1 MYRKKTSSWLKHWD
15 FILLDLILLEL
26 SYLLAHWLYHGTA
39 YYREAPLYRNVF
51 FAIAAIDLVVG
62 LMMGSYK
69 GILRRGYWLETKAV
83 AKHAIIVTVCVIA
96 YLFAMKESSNYS
108 RVVIFA
114 FPIISI
120 CVLYIGRILLKKWL
134 SKHRGPAS
142 GKRAILLIG
151 GKKNYREIVE
161 AFTSNPYSE
170 FHVMGIGI
178 IDAKENEIP
187 NYHGFPVFCG
197 ESAIE
202 DFAQLNWV
210 DEALFSIPTELPL
223 PDKMIKNFGIMGITI
238 HIKLARV
245 ADDSSN
251 QIVEKLEGY
260 TVLSTSINMVSAGQ
274 LIFKRTM
281 DICGG
286 LVGMLLTGII
296 FIFVAPI
303 IYIKSPG
310 PIFFKQVRIGKNG
323 KKFNI
328 YKFRSMYMDAEERKK
343 ELMAQN
349 DIKDGM
355 MFKMD
360 NDPRIIKGIGNFIR
374 DYSLD
379 EFPQFWN
386 VLIGDMSLVGTRP
399 PTVDEWEKYEM
410 HHRSRLAFKPG
421 LTGMWQVSG
430 RSNITDFEEVVRL
443 DTEYIKKWSPGLDIM
458 ILFKTVAVV
467 LGKVGSKWDCCK
479 RSIKSIRNAEKATS
493 FKYVECRNVYSTKV
507 HRYKGAE
514 GTILVGEHYER

>member
-134 SKHRGPAS
+134 SKHRCPAS

-210 DEALFSIPTELPL
+210 DEALFSIPTELAL

-467 LGKVGSKWDCCK
+467 LGKVGSK
-479 RSIKSIRNAEKATS
+479 
-493 FKYVECRNVYSTKV
+493 
-507 HRYKGAE
+507 
-514 GTILVGEHYER
+514 

>member
-15 FILLDLILLEL
+15 FILLDLILLEV
-26 SYLLAHWLYHGTA
+26 SYLLAQWLRHGSA

-62 LMMGSYK
+62 LTMGSYR
-69 GILRRGYWLETKAV
+69 GILRRGYWLEAKAV
-83 AKHAIIVTVCVIA
+83 AKHAIIVTVCVIV

-108 RVVIFA
+108 RIVTFA

-161 AFTSNPYSE
+161 TFTGNPYSE

-210 DEALFSIPTELPL
+210 DEALFSIPTELAL
-223 PDKMIKNFGIMGITI
+223 PDKLIENFGIMGITV

-260 TVLSTSINMVSAGQ
+260 TVLSTSINMVSTAQ

-343 ELMAQN
+343 ELMSQN
-349 DIKDGM
+349 KISDGL

-360 NDPRIIKGIGNFIR
+360 FDPRIIGNKILPDGSKKTGIGQFIR
-374 DYSLD
+374 KTSLD
-379 EFPQFWN
+379 EFPQFLN
-386 VLIGDMSLVGTRP
+386 VLMGDMSLVGTRP
-399 PTVDEWEKYEM
+399 PTLDEWEQYEP
-410 HHRSRLAFKPG
+410 HHRARMAFRPG
-421 LTGMWQVSG
+421 VTGMWQVSG
-430 RSNITDFEEVVRL
+430 RSNITDFEEVVKLDTKYINEWSLRL
-443 DTEYIKKWSPGLDIM
+443 DLK
-458 ILFKTVAVV
+458 ILWKTV
-467 LGKVGSKWDCCK
+467 VGVF
-479 RSIKSIRNAEKATS
+479 RND
-493 FKYVECRNVYSTKV
+493 
-507 HRYKGAE
+507 GAM
-514 GTILVGEHYER
+514 

>member
-1 MYRKKTSSWLKHWD
+1 
-15 FILLDLILLEL
+15 
-26 SYLLAHWLYHGTA
+26 
-39 YYREAPLYRNVF
+39 
-51 FAIAAIDLVVG
+51 
-62 LMMGSYK
+62 
-69 GILRRGYWLETKAV
+69 
-83 AKHAIIVTVCVIA
+83 
-96 YLFAMKESSNYS
+96 
-108 RVVIFA
+108 
-114 FPIISI
+114 
-120 CVLYIGRILLKKWL
+120 
-134 SKHRGPAS
+134 
-142 GKRAILLIG
+142 
-151 GKKNYREIVE
+151 
-161 AFTSNPYSE
+161 
-170 FHVMGIGI
+170 
-178 IDAKENEIP
+178 
-187 NYHGFPVFCG
+187 
-197 ESAIE
+197 
-202 DFAQLNWV
+202 
-210 DEALFSIPTELPL
+210 
-223 PDKMIKNFGIMGITI
+223 MGITI

-360 NDPRIIKGIGNFIR
+360 NDPRIIKGIGKFIR

-467 LGKVGSKWDCCK
+467 LGKVGSK
-479 RSIKSIRNAEKATS
+479 
-493 FKYVECRNVYSTKV
+493 
-507 HRYKGAE
+507 
-514 GTILVGEHYER
+514 

>member
-1 MYRKKTSSWLKHWD
+1 M
-15 FILLDLILLEL
+15 
-26 SYLLAHWLYHGTA
+26 
-39 YYREAPLYRNVF
+39 
-51 FAIAAIDLVVG
+51 
-62 LMMGSYK
+62 
-69 GILRRGYWLETKAV
+69 
-83 AKHAIIVTVCVIA
+83 
-96 YLFAMKESSNYS
+96 
-108 RVVIFA
+108 
-114 FPIISI
+114 
-120 CVLYIGRILLKKWL
+120 
-134 SKHRGPAS
+134 
-142 GKRAILLIG
+142 
-151 GKKNYREIVE
+151 
-161 AFTSNPYSE
+161 
-170 FHVMGIGI
+170 
-178 IDAKENEIP
+178 
-187 NYHGFPVFCG
+187 
-197 ESAIE
+197 
-202 DFAQLNWV
+202 
-210 DEALFSIPTELPL
+210 DEALFSIPTELAL
-223 PDKMIKNFGIMGITI
+223 PDKLIKNFGIMGITI

-386 VLIGDMSLVGTRP
+386 VLKGDMSLVGTRP

-421 LTGMWQVSG
+421 ITGMWQVSG

-443 DTEYIKKWSPGLDIM
+443 DTEYIKKWNPGLDIK

-467 LGKVGSKWDCCK
+467 LGKVGSK
-479 RSIKSIRNAEKATS
+479 
-493 FKYVECRNVYSTKV
+493 
-507 HRYKGAE
+507 
-514 GTILVGEHYER
+514 

>member
-1 MYRKKTSSWLKHWD
+1 
-15 FILLDLILLEL
+15 
-26 SYLLAHWLYHGTA
+26 
-39 YYREAPLYRNVF
+39 
-51 FAIAAIDLVVG
+51 
-62 LMMGSYK
+62 
-69 GILRRGYWLETKAV
+69 
-83 AKHAIIVTVCVIA
+83 
-96 YLFAMKESSNYS
+96 
-108 RVVIFA
+108 
-114 FPIISI
+114 
-120 CVLYIGRILLKKWL
+120 
-134 SKHRGPAS
+134 
-142 GKRAILLIG
+142 
-151 GKKNYREIVE
+151 
-161 AFTSNPYSE
+161 
-170 FHVMGIGI
+170 
-178 IDAKENEIP
+178 
-187 NYHGFPVFCG
+187 
-197 ESAIE
+197 
-202 DFAQLNWV
+202 
-210 DEALFSIPTELPL
+210 
-223 PDKMIKNFGIMGITI
+223 MIKNFGIMGITI

-286 LVGMLLTGII
+286 LVGMLLTGIT

-343 ELMAQN
+343 ELVAQN

-386 VLIGDMSLVGTRP
+386 VLKGDMSLVGTRP

-443 DTEYIKKWSPGLDIM
+443 DTEYIKKWNPGLDIK

-467 LGKVGSKWDCCK
+467 LGKVGSK
-479 RSIKSIRNAEKATS
+479 
-493 FKYVECRNVYSTKV
+493 
-507 HRYKGAE
+507 
-514 GTILVGEHYER
+514 

>member
-1 MYRKKTSSWLKHWD
+1 
-15 FILLDLILLEL
+15 
-26 SYLLAHWLYHGTA
+26 
-39 YYREAPLYRNVF
+39 
-51 FAIAAIDLVVG
+51 
-62 LMMGSYK
+62 
-69 GILRRGYWLETKAV
+69 
-83 AKHAIIVTVCVIA
+83 
-96 YLFAMKESSNYS
+96 
-108 RVVIFA
+108 
-114 FPIISI
+114 
-120 CVLYIGRILLKKWL
+120 
-134 SKHRGPAS
+134 
-142 GKRAILLIG
+142 
-151 GKKNYREIVE
+151 
-161 AFTSNPYSE
+161 
-170 FHVMGIGI
+170 
-178 IDAKENEIP
+178 
-187 NYHGFPVFCG
+187 
-197 ESAIE
+197 
-202 DFAQLNWV
+202 
-210 DEALFSIPTELPL
+210 
-223 PDKMIKNFGIMGITI
+223 MGITI

-296 FIFVAPI
+296 FVFVAPI

-443 DTEYIKKWSPGLDIM
+443 DTEYIKKWNPGLDIK

-467 LGKVGSKWDCCK
+467 LGKVGSK
-479 RSIKSIRNAEKATS
+479 
-493 FKYVECRNVYSTKV
+493 
-507 HRYKGAE
+507 
-514 GTILVGEHYER
+514 

>member
-1 MYRKKTSSWLKHWD
+1 MYRKKTSSWLKHWV
-15 FILLDLILLEL
+15 FILLEL
-26 SYLLAHWLYHGTA
+26 ILLAESYLLAQWLRNGTA
-39 YYREAPLYRNVF
+39 YYIEAPLYRNVF

-62 LMMGSYK
+62 LMMGSYR
-69 GILRRGYWLETKAV
+69 GILRRGYWLEAKAV
-83 AKHAIIVTVCVIA
+83 AKHAIIVTVCVIV

-108 RVVIFA
+108 RVVTFT

-142 GKRAILLIG
+142 GKRAILLVG

-210 DEALFSIPTELPL
+210 DEALFSIPTELAL
-223 PDKMIKNFGIMGITI
+223 PDKLIRNFGIMGITV

-260 TVLSTSINMVSAGQ
+260 TVLSTSINMVSTGQ

-328 YKFRSMYMDAEERKK
+328 YKFRSMYMDAEARKA
-343 ELMAQN
+343 ELMEQN
-349 DIKDGM
+349 QVKDGM
-355 MFKMD
+355 MFKMEY
-360 NDPRIIKGIGNFIR
+360 DPRIIGCKKLPDGTIKKGIGNRIR
-374 DYSLD
+374 DWSLD
-379 EFPQFWN
+379 EFPQFFN
-386 VLIGDMSLVGTRP
+386 VLKGDMSLIGTRP
-399 PTVDEWEKYEM
+399 PTEDEWEKYSA
-410 HHRSRLAFKPG
+410 HHRGRMAIKPG
-421 LTGMWQVSG
+421 ITGLWQVSG
-430 RSNITDFEEVVRL
+430 RSNITDFDEVVRL
-443 DTEYIKKWSPGLDIM
+443 DRKYIDEWSLVNDIK
-458 ILFKTVAVV
+458 ILFKTVGVV
-467 LGKVGSKWDCCK
+467 LKGEGSM
-479 RSIKSIRNAEKATS
+479 
-493 FKYVECRNVYSTKV
+493 
-507 HRYKGAE
+507 
-514 GTILVGEHYER
+514 

>member
-1 MYRKKTSSWLKHWD
+1 
-15 FILLDLILLEL
+15 
-26 SYLLAHWLYHGTA
+26 
-39 YYREAPLYRNVF
+39 
-51 FAIAAIDLVVG
+51 
-62 LMMGSYK
+62 
-69 GILRRGYWLETKAV
+69 
-83 AKHAIIVTVCVIA
+83 
-96 YLFAMKESSNYS
+96 
-108 RVVIFA
+108 
-114 FPIISI
+114 
-120 CVLYIGRILLKKWL
+120 
-134 SKHRGPAS
+134 
-142 GKRAILLIG
+142 
-151 GKKNYREIVE
+151 
-161 AFTSNPYSE
+161 
-170 FHVMGIGI
+170 
-178 IDAKENEIP
+178 
-187 NYHGFPVFCG
+187 
-197 ESAIE
+197 
-202 DFAQLNWV
+202 
-210 DEALFSIPTELPL
+210 
-223 PDKMIKNFGIMGITI
+223 MGITI

-443 DTEYIKKWSPGLDIM
+443 DTEYIKKWSPGLDIV

-467 LGKVGSKWDCCK
+467 LGKVGSK
-479 RSIKSIRNAEKATS
+479 
-493 FKYVECRNVYSTKV
+493 
-507 HRYKGAE
+507 
-514 GTILVGEHYER
+514 